1 MMAGHDVL
9 SARYPQ
15 GLLFPE
21 AVMREVR
28 GRFLQVE
35 HDHAGR
41 PRMYFDNA
49 GGSFRLKAAV
59 ERFAESTPCP
69 TTPSAS
75 TPWRA
80 SCRPSRTR
88 APTTCA

>member
-15 GLLFPE
+15 GLPFPE

-35 HDHAGR
+35 
-41 PRMYFDNA
+41 
-49 GGSFRLKAAV
+49 
-59 ERFAESTPCP
+59 
-69 TTPSAS
+69 
-75 TPWRA
+75 
-80 SCRPSRTR
+80 
-88 APTTCA
+88 